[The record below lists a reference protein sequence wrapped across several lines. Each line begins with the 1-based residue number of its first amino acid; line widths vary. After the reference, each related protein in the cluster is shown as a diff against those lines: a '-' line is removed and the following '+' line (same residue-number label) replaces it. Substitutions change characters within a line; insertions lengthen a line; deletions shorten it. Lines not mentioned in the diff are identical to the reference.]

1 MGIFNNNSK
10 TSIDYLKDISR
21 SMKQSQKYDKQ
32 IASAQAEAA
41 QAEAEAAR
49 AQASISEAEAGAIRQ
64 RSNQEVLAQERVDLQ
79 KRKDALANFF
89 TSFDYDLDNA
99 DDIIIK
105 ALAMISWLDNADR
118 SIKKQTPRYTFLQED
133 INDTDAFKEGV
144 VLKRLTEAHTHLQKL
159 GHKSNKVDYISERL
173 NFYKERQQQEED
185 ARLQREKKKKQI
197 TLGIIVILVISG
209 LVLLLVNTI
218 HTPKNDAKKCFAKV
232 QEYVDKGELKR
243 AEKLLLAYNYD
254 KFHKEPSDAYSLL
267 VKAYAKV
274 GDYNAAYFLI
284 DVYNYGLN
292 NGLNRLRSD
301 LRESL
306 INAEMYKEAKQYMN
320 NGANRYYDLIEY
332 IESCVI
338 HMCDNGNLDEAQ
350 TFIKRECA
358 EFSNDK
364 EKYNEAINKFN
375 AIIASYR

>member
-49 AQASISEAEAGAIRQ
+49 AQASISEAEARAIRQ
-64 RSNQEVLAQERVDLQ
+64 RSNQEVLAQEREDLQ

-144 VLKRLTEAHTHLQKL
+144 VLKRLTEAHNHLQKL

-197 TLGIIVILVISG
+197 TLGIIVIVVISG
-209 LVLLLVNTI
+209 LIVLLVNTI
-218 HTPKNDAKKCFAKV
+218 HTPKNDASKCYAKV
-232 QEYVDKGELKR
+232 KEYVDKGKLKR
-243 AEKLLLAYNYD
+243 AEKLLLAYNWD
-254 KFHKEPSDAYSLL
+254 KFREEPSEAYSLL

-274 GDYNAAYFLI
+274 GDYNAADVLI
-284 DVYNYGLN
+284 DGYDYGWNDDLYM
-292 NGLNRLRSD
+292 LRVV
-301 LRESL
+301 LGKSL
-306 INAEMYKEAKQYMN
+306 INAGMYKEAKQYMTHN
-320 NGANRYYDLIEY
+320 NNALITY

-350 TFIKRECA
+350 TFIKRECT

>member
-49 AQASISEAEAGAIRQ
+49 AQASISEAEAMAIRQ

-144 VLKRLTEAHTHLQKL
+144 VLKRLTEAHNHLQKL

-197 TLGIIVILVISG
+197 TLGIIVIVVISG

-218 HTPKNDAKKCFAKV
+218 HTPKNDASKCYAKV
-232 QEYVDKGELKR
+232 KEYVDKGELKR
-243 AEKLLLAYNYD
+243 AEKLLLAFNF
-254 KFHKEPSDAYSLL
+254 KFYGYPTEAYSLL

-274 GDYNAAYFLI
+274 GDYNAAYALV
-284 DVYNYGLN
+284 DGYDYSSSSLWALKNVLG
-292 NGLNRLRSD
+292 
-301 LRESL
+301 ESL
-306 INAEMYKEAKQYMN
+306 INAGMYKEAKQYMVN
-320 NGANRYYDLIEY
+320 DHNDLIAY

-364 EKYNEAINKFN
+364 KTYNEAINKFN

>member
-32 IASAQAEAA
+32 IASAQSEAA

-49 AQASISEAEAGAIRQ
+49 AQASISEAEAMAIRQ
-64 RSNQEVLAQERVDLQ
+64 RSNQEVLAQEREDLQ

-144 VLKRLTEAHTHLQKL
+144 VLKRLTEAHNHLQKL

-185 ARLQREKKKKQI
+185 ARLQRKKRK
-197 TLGIIVILVISG
+197 
-209 LVLLLVNTI
+209 
-218 HTPKNDAKKCFAKV
+218 
-232 QEYVDKGELKR
+232 
-243 AEKLLLAYNYD
+243 
-254 KFHKEPSDAYSLL
+254 
-267 VKAYAKV
+267 
-274 GDYNAAYFLI
+274 
-284 DVYNYGLN
+284 
-292 NGLNRLRSD
+292 NRL
-301 LRESL
+301 L
-306 INAEMYKEAKQYMN
+306 
-320 NGANRYYDLIEY
+320 
-332 IESCVI
+332 
-338 HMCDNGNLDEAQ
+338 
-350 TFIKRECA
+350 
-358 EFSNDK
+358 
-364 EKYNEAINKFN
+364 
-375 AIIASYR
+375 